1 MVLPERG
8 RGVCCPPTLKARPE
22 NMQLTTEILKALADP
37 TRLQMALSLRDAK
50 EPVCICDF
58 TATFD
63 ISQPTVSHHMA
74 KLREA
79 GLVDVTKRGI
89 WSFYRLAPDL
99 PPATRP
105 ILDAI
110 CYPPSCGPVSTALR
124 SLRRRG

>member
-1 MVLPERG
+1 MVLPERE

-22 NMQLTTEILKALADP
+22 KVEQTSEILKALSDP
-37 TRLQMALSLRDAK
+37 TRLQIALCLRDAK
-50 EPVCICDF
+50 ETVFICDF
-58 TATFD
+58 TASFD
-63 ISQPTVSHHMA
+63 ISQPTFSHHMA

-99 PPATRP
+99 PAATRR

-110 CYPPSCGPVSTALR
+110 G
-124 SLRRRG
+124 

>member
-1 MVLPERG
+1 MEKIAVLPERE
-8 RGVCCPPTLKARPE
+8 RGVCCPPKLKARPE
-22 NMQLTTEILKALADP
+22 EIEQTSEILKALADP

-63 ISQPTVSHHMA
+63 LSQPTVSHHMA

-79 GLVDVTKRGI
+79 GLVEVTKRGI

-99 PPATRP
+99 PAATRR

-110 CYPPSCGPVSTALR
+110 A
-124 SLRRRG
+124 

>member
-1 MVLPERG
+1 MKKLMVLPERE
-8 RGVCCPPTLKARPE
+8 RGVCCPPTIKARPE
-22 NMQLTTEILKALADP
+22 KVEQTSEILRALADP
-37 TRLQMALSLRDAK
+37 TRLQIAMALRDAQ

-79 GLVDVTKRGI
+79 GLVEVTKRGI

-99 PPATRP
+99 PPATRR
-105 ILDAI
+105 ILQ
-110 CYPPSCGPVSTALR
+110 AL
-124 SLRRRG
+124 G

>member
-1 MVLPERG
+1 VEKIAVLPERE
-8 RGVCCPPTLKARPE
+8 RGVCCPPTLKTRPHKVE
-22 NMQLTTEILKALADP
+22 QTTEILKALADP
-37 TRLQMALSLRDAK
+37 TRLQIALCLRDAE

-58 TATFD
+58 TATFE

-99 PPATRP
+99 PAATRR

-110 CYPPSCGPVSTALR
+110 G
-124 SLRRRG
+124 

>member
-1 MVLPERG
+1 MVLPERE
-8 RGVCCPPTLKARPE
+8 RGVCCPPTLKARPQKIE
-22 NMQLTTEILKALADP
+22 QTTEILKALADP
-37 TRLQMALSLRDAK
+37 TRLQIALSLRDAK

-74 KLREA
+74 KLREV

-99 PPATRP
+99 PVAAQR

-110 CYPPSCGPVSTALR
+110 G
-124 SLRRRG
+124 